1 VALSLKSSGFET
13 VFFWYVA
20 AMAGVALVA
29 SLWMPDTRKRGYLD
43 GDGRI

>member
-1 VALSLKSSGFET
+1 MLRLQSSGYET

-20 AMAGVALVA
+20 AMALVALIA
-29 SLWMPDTRKRGYLD
+29 SLWMPDTRKRGYLE

>member
-1 VALSLKSSGFET
+1 LSLKSAGFEFA
-13 VFFWYVA
+13 FFWYVA
-20 AMAGVALVA
+20 AMALVTLIA